1 MPNKLTNIFKNKR
14 KIFPKRNKFESF
26 RSPISKFT
34 YKVENKYLSIL
45 YSINNEKFAILINL
59 LDKTNKRELT
69 FNDNNLM
76 VSFRYDG
83 YLKNRYSEKM
93 EKTNRKINFTIGSK
107 LEYFDL
113 KEQINKVI
121 KN

>member
-14 KIFPKRNKFESF
+14 KILPKLNKFESF
-26 RSPISKFT
+26 RSLISMFS

-45 YSINNEKFAILINL
+45 YSIDSEKFVILINL
-59 LDKTNKRELT
+59 LNKPKERQLT
-69 FNDNNLM
+69 FNDNKLM

-83 YLKNRYSEKM
+83 YLKNRYSKKM
-93 EKTNRKINFTIGSK
+93 EKTNRKINFTIGSR

-113 KEQINKVI
+113 KKQISEI
-121 KN
+121 AKN